1 MYAYID
7 YVDFAD
13 LEDAL
18 DNDNEVDPASLE
30 DIIDDRMEDLLDNFK
45 DAKCKKHIEKDLRK
59 QINMVTLKSEKLNK
73 QINRIGLFILL
84 SIIFFEPFYL

>member
-13 LEDAL
+13 LKDAL
-18 DNDNEVDPASLE
+18 DNDSEVDPASLE

-59 QINMVTLKSEKLNK
+59 
-73 QINRIGLFILL
+73 
-84 SIIFFEPFYL
+84 

>member
-30 DIIDDRMEDLLDNFK
+30 DIIDDRMDDLLDNFK

-59 QINMVTLKSEKLNK
+59 
-73 QINRIGLFILL
+73 
-84 SIIFFEPFYL
+84 